1 MANPI
6 GVLRNFFHELTGARL
21 RDDETRLI
29 FYSLRLVEKFPQTSR
44 GQKRMAHYL
53 ILESRDP
60 YDSGDWQNMQQI
72 AKDMQSRGNG
82 VTLFLVQNGVIPA
95 RKGDRYSSSF
105 AELQKLGITIL
116 ADDFSLKERAI
127 DELAEGVNTANMD
140 RLVQLSLQSD
150 TKTIWH

>member
-1 MANPI
+1 
-6 GVLRNFFHELTGARL
+6 
-21 RDDETRLI
+21 
-29 FYSLRLVEKFPQTSR
+29 
-44 GQKRMAHYL
+44 MAHYL

-82 VTLFLVQNGVIPA
+82 VTVFLVQNGVIPA
-95 RKGDRYSSSF
+95 RKGDRYSASF

-127 DELAEGVNTANMD
+127 DELAEGVNTADMD
-140 RLVQLSLQSD
+140 RLVQLSLQGD